1 MSHIVR
7 VSFTHSGGSPAG
19 FRLPTSHPP
28 TFQPSQPNLTPH
40 PRGIWLKGQSVLDHL
55 FFSADICHCKK
66 DFYSSHKVSI
76 IELNQMF
83 STLFHFRMYLLP
95 SRRIWLYIDI
105 FLVEVEIEAEAI
117 SYNDSFINHTTYL
130 HLVFF
135 YDQTSASHQ
144 PKFL

>member
-19 FRLPTSHPP
+19 FRLPAFPLPTLPPSNLPSPTSNLRPHPP
-28 TFQPSQPNLTPH
+28 TWYLIKRTISIRSF
-40 PRGIWLKGQSVLDHL
+40 I
-55 FFSADICHCKK
+55 FSADICHCKK

-95 SRRIWLYIDI
+95 SRRIWLFSDI
-105 FLVEVEIEAEAI
+105 FLVEVEIEAEATPHV
-117 SYNDSFINHTTYL
+117 SGTVTGSFT
-130 HLVFF
+130 
-135 YDQTSASHQ
+135 
-144 PKFL
+144 